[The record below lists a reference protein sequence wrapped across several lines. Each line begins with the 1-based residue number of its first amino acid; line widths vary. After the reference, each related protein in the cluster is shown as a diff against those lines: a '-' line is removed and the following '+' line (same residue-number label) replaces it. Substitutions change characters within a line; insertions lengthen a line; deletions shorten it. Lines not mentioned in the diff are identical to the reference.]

1 MTSGRAEVTE
11 GRTATRRPS
20 VLRRLVRDP
29 LTVVGL
35 VIVTAYLVGGV
46 FAPWLAPYDPVRLVG
61 ASLQAPTIAHPFG
74 TDSFGR
80 DILSRI
86 LFGIRPTLEISLA
99 ATVLAASLGLAAGLV
114 AGFYGGWV
122 DAVIMRLA
130 DMLLAF
136 PALLLALTIV
146 ALLGPS
152 PQNVALSIAIVYIP
166 QFARVIRGVTLS
178 LVEQEFV
185 TSARALGA
193 PAWAIMVRHLLLNLT
208 SPLIVQMSLTISLA
222 VLYESAL
229 SFLGMGPP
237 PPAPSLGLM
246 VSNGSQVME
255 LAPWGVVFP
264 AVAIALLIL
273 GLNILGDAVRDE
285 LDPRGHER

>member
-1 MTSGRAEVTE
+1 MSSS
-11 GRTATRRPS
+11 PS
-20 VLRRLVRDP
+20 VWGRMLRDP
-29 LTVVGL
+29 LTIVGL
-35 VIVTAYLVGGV
+35 LIVTVYVVSGV
-46 FAPWLAPYDPVRLVG
+46 LAPLLAPYSPVQFVG
-61 ASLQAPTIAHPFG
+61 ATLQAPSGAHLFG
-74 TDSFGR
+74 TDGFGR
-80 DILSRI
+80 DILSRT
-86 LFGIRPTLEISLA
+86 LFGIRPTLEIAVA
-99 ATVLAASLGLAAGLV
+99 ATLLAASVGLAAGLV

-122 DAVIMRLA
+122 DAVVMRVA

-152 PQNVALSIAIVYIP
+152 PVNVALSIAIVYVP
-166 QFARVIRGVTLS
+166 QFARVIRGVTMS

-193 PAWAIMVRHLLLNLT
+193 SPLTIMGRHLLLNLT
-208 SPLIVQMSLTISLA
+208 SPLIVQMSLTVSLA

-255 LAPWGVVFP
+255 LAPWGVIFP

-273 GLNILGDAVRDE
+273 GLNILGDAVRDH
-285 LDPRGHER
+285 LDPRGHDA